1 MSRIKENGM
10 NTDFI
15 KGVVVPILTPIDENE
30 MIDEKKLREQVDYVI
45 DGGVLGVLAFG
56 SNGEFYVIEEDEMER
71 GLKIMVDQAAGRVPV
86 YFGIGAISTKKC
98 VRLAKMA
105 AANGAAGIS
114 ILQPMFLK
122 PTEAELFL
130 HFKTIAEAVP
140 ETPVLLYN
148 NPGRVGYT
156 MSGNLVDRLAHEVE
170 NIVGMKDTS
179 GDITQTAEFI
189 RRTRDVNFKVFGGKD
204 TLLYASMCHGAV
216 GGVCTAANF
225 MPELITDVYNKFV
238 AGDLQGSLEAQFKLN
253 PVRLSMD
260 GASFPVAAKDMA
272 NLRGREIGVPYTPNL
287 PTPEGPVLDKIK
299 AEMTKAGLI

>member
-1 MSRIKENGM
+1 M

-15 KGVVVPILTPIDENE
+15 KGVVVPMITPIDKDEL
-30 MIDEKKLREQVDYVI
+30 IDEAAIRSQVDYVI
-45 DGGVLGVLAFG
+45 DGGVSGILLFG
-56 SNGEFYVIEEDEMER
+56 SNGEFYVVEEDEMER
-71 GLKIMVDQAAGRVPV
+71 GLKIVVDQAAGRVPV

-98 VRLAKMA
+98 IRLAKMA
-105 AANGAAGIS
+105 VANGAAS
-114 ILQPMFLK
+114 VSVLQPMFLK
-122 PTEAELFL
+122 PTETELFT
-130 HFKTIAEAVP
+130 HFKAIADAIP

-156 MSGNLVDRLAHEVE
+156 LSANLVDRLAHEVP

-179 GDITQTAEFI
+179 GDITQTSE
-189 RRTRDVNFKVFGGKD
+189 FGGKD

-225 MPELITDVYNKFV
+225 MPELITDVYNKYV

-272 NLRGREIGVPYTPNL
+272 NLRGRNIGVPYTPNL
-287 PTPEGPVLDKIK
+287 ATPEGPVLDKIK
-299 AEMTKAGLI
+299 AEMTKAGLL

>member
-1 MSRIKENGM
+1 M

-15 KGVVVPILTPIDENE
+15 KGVIVPILTPIDEE
-30 MIDEKKLREQVDYVI
+30 ERIDEAKLRDQVDYVI
-45 DGGVLGVLAFG
+45 EGGVLGILAFG
-56 SNGEFYVIEEDEMER
+56 SNGEFYVVEEDEMER

-98 VRLAKMA
+98 CRLAKMA
-105 AANGAAGIS
+105 VANGAAGIS
-114 ILQPMFLK
+114 VLQPMFLK
-122 PTEAELFL
+122 PTEDELYL
-130 HFKTIAEAVP
+130 HFKTIAESVP
-140 ETPVLLYN
+140 ETPMLLYN
-148 NPGRVGYT
+148 NPGRVNYT
-156 MSGNLVDRLAHEVE
+156 MSGKLVERLAHEVP
-170 NIVGMKDTS
+170 NIVGMNDTS
-179 GDITQTAEFI
+179 GDITQTSEFI
-189 RRTRDVNFKVFGGKD
+189 RRTRDVGFKVFGGKD

-272 NLRGREIGVPYTPNL
+272 NLRGRDIGDPYKPNL
-287 PTPEGPVLDKIK
+287 PTPEGPVLDRIK
-299 AEMTKAGLI
+299 AEMKTAGLI

>member
-1 MSRIKENGM
+1 M

-15 KGVVVPILTPIDENE
+15 KGVVVPILTPIDGDER
-30 MIDEKKLREQVDYVI
+30 IDEAKLREQVDYVI
-45 DGGVLGVLAFG
+45 DGGVLGILAFG

-98 VRLAKMA
+98 CRLAKMA
-105 AANGAAGIS
+105 VANGAAGIS
-114 ILQPMFLK
+114 VLQPMFLK

-140 ETPVLLYN
+140 DTPMLLYN
-148 NPGRVGYT
+148 NPGRVNYT
-156 MSGNLVDRLAHEVE
+156 LSGNLVERLAHEVP

-225 MPELITDVYNKFV
+225 MPELITDVYNKYV
-238 AGDLQGSLEAQFKLN
+238 AGDLEGSLEAQFKLN

-272 NLRGREIGVPYTPNL
+272 NLRGRDIGVPYTPNL
-287 PTPEGPVLDKIK
+287 ATPEGPVLEKIR
-299 AEMTKAGLI
+299 AEMKKAGLI

>member
-1 MSRIKENGM
+1 M

-15 KGVVVPILTPIDENE
+15 KGVIVPILTPVNENEFIDEA
-30 MIDEKKLREQVDYVI
+30 KLRDQVNYVI
-45 DGGVLGVLAFG
+45 EGGVLGILAFG

-71 GLKIMVDQAAGRVPV
+71 GLKIMIDQAAGRVPV

-98 VRLAKMA
+98 CRLAQMA
-105 AANGAAGIS
+105 VRCGAAGIS
-114 ILQPMFLK
+114 VLQPMFLK
-122 PTEAELFL
+122 PTEDELYL
-130 HFKTIAEAVP
+130 HFKTIAETVP

-148 NPGRVGYT
+148 NPGRVNYT
-156 MSGNLVDRLAHEVE
+156 MSGKLVERLAHEVP

-179 GDITQTAEFI
+179 GDITQTSEFI
-189 RRTRDVNFKVFGGKD
+189 RRTRDVGFKVFGGKD

-225 MPELITDVYNKFV
+225 MPELIVDVYNKYV

-272 NLRGREIGVPYTPNL
+272 NLRGRDIGLPYKPNL
-287 PTPEGPVLDKIK
+287 ATPEGPVLDRIK
-299 AEMTKAGLI
+299 AEMKAAGLI

>member
-1 MSRIKENGM
+1 M

-15 KGVVVPILTPIDENE
+15 KGVVVPILTPIDAEE
-30 MIDEKKLREQVDYVI
+30 KIDEKKMREQVDYVI
-45 DGGVLGVLAFG
+45 EGGVTGILAFG

-98 VRLAKMA
+98 CRLAKMA
-105 AANGAAGIS
+105 VANGAAGVS

-122 PTEAELFL
+122 PTKDELFL

-156 MSGNLVDRLAHEVE
+156 LSADLVEKLAHEVP

-179 GDITQTAEFI
+179 GDITQTSEFI
-189 RRTRDVNFKVFGGKD
+189 RRNRDVNFKVFGGKD

-225 MPELITDVYNKFV
+225 MPELITDVYNKYV

-272 NLRGREIGVPYTPNL
+272 NLRGRQIGVPYTPNL

-299 AEMTKAGLI
+299 AEMKTAGLI

>member
-1 MSRIKENGM
+1 M

-15 KGVVVPILTPIDENE
+15 KGVIVPILTPIDEE
-30 MIDEKKLREQVDYVI
+30 ERIDEAKLREQVDYVI
-45 DGGVLGVLAFG
+45 EGGVLGIMAFG
-56 SNGEFYVIEEDEMER
+56 SNGEFYVVEEDEMER

-86 YFGIGAISTKKC
+86 YFGIGAISTRKC
-98 VRLAKMA
+98 CRLAKMA
-105 AANGAAGIS
+105 VANGAAGIS
-114 ILQPMFLK
+114 VLQPMFLK
-122 PTEAELFL
+122 PTEDELYL
-130 HFKTIAEAVP
+130 HFKTIAETVP
-140 ETPVLLYN
+140 ETPMLLYN

-156 MSGNLVDRLAHEVE
+156 MSGRLVERLAHEVP

-179 GDITQTAEFI
+179 GDITQTSEFI
-189 RRTRDVNFKVFGGKD
+189 RRTRDVGFKVFGGKD

-238 AGDLQGSLEAQFKLN
+238 AGDLEGSLEAQFKLN

-272 NLRGREIGVPYTPNL
+272 NLRGRDIGLPYKPNL
-287 PTPEGPVLDKIK
+287 ATPEGPVLDRIK
-299 AEMTKAGLI
+299 AEMKTAGLI